1 MRTPPILLLS
11 LLILVLYHPP
21 SSAVDFIFNGFEPAD
36 LNLYGD
42 AILEPEPGPGRRYL
56 SLTNASAFSLGRALY
71 KSKVPAKS
79 SASAGGV
86 LPFSASFLFSIAPIP
101 GVLPGHGLAF
111 LFAPA
116 AGTLGA
122 TSSQHLGLFNMTTDS
137 DPASRV
143 LAVEFDVF
151 ENQEFNDIN
160 ANHVGVD
167 VNSLTS
173 VSAYPA
179 GYWPDDPSSPFVNLT
194 LNDGSNYQAW
204 VDYSG
209 GRLNVTMAPAALGR
223 KPRRPLISIR
233 LDLSTVF
240 LNEMFVGFCAATGM
254 LVEHH
259 RILGW
264 SFSNSNFSAGDGLI
278 TSDLPNFKPSQPRS
292 SSKSKAVVAGIS
304 LAAAIL
310 VISGAAVALL
320 VVLRRRRRRKNRMI
334 EENGRGGDGAMED
347 WELEYW
353 PHRIGYR
360 EILAATE
367 GLSAKNLIGYG
378 GNSRVY
384 KGILASAEVA
394 VKVFSQSGA
403 DEARQFAAEVS
414 SLGRLKHRNLVGLRG
429 WCRTRRAPAA
439 GGGSGDEIMI
449 LVYDY
454 MENGSLDN
462 WIHAASEPLDWGSR
476 VRILKDVAAAV
487 LYLHEGWGEAR
498 VIHRDIKSSNVM
510 LDRWMAGRLGDFGL
524 ARAHPQGRALGTTR
538 VVGTAGYLAPE
549 LFRSGRTTA
558 ATDVYA
564 YGVLALEVVSGRRPV
579 EEGRPPLVGWARG
592 LAAAAA
598 AVDPR
603 VRGVVGLDEAEAERV
618 VVLALA
624 CTVVDPAA
632 RPTMRQVAR
641 ALEAGDEKVDGED
654 GESGEAWLLDARLGS
669 GMVGPDPK
677 FWGPTGTHQH
687 LTFEELRQSLSSSMT
702 LSDSDII
709 TEGR

>member
-11 LLILVLYHPP
+11 LLILVLYYPP
-21 SSAVDFIFNGFEPAD
+21 SSAVDFVFNGFEPSD
-36 LNLYGD
+36 INLYGD
-42 AILEPEPGPGRRYL
+42 ATLEPGPGRRYL
-56 SLTNASAFSLGRALY
+56 SLTNDSAFSLGRALY
-71 KSKVPAKS
+71 KSEVPAKS
-79 SASAGGV
+79 STSAGGV

-122 TSSQHLGLFNMTTDS
+122 ISSQNLGLLNMTADG
-137 DPASRV
+137 DPASHV

-151 ENQEFNDIN
+151 ENEEFADIN

-173 VSAYPA
+173 VAAYPA
-179 GYWPDDPSSPFVNLT
+179 GYWPDNPSSPFVNLT

-204 VDYSG
+204 VDFVG

-223 KPRRPLISIR
+223 KPRRPLISI
-233 LDLSTVF
+233 DLNLSAVF
-240 LNEMFVGFCAATGM
+240 LDEMFVGFCAATGR

-278 TSDLPNFKPSQPRS
+278 TSDLPNFKPSQPTS
-292 SSKSKAVVAGIS
+292 STKTKALVASIS

-310 VISGAAVALL
+310 VVSAAVVALL

-334 EENGRGGDGAMED
+334 EENGRGGDEAMED

-367 GLSAKNLIGYG
+367 GFSAKNLVGYG
-378 GNSRVY
+378 GNGRVY
-384 KGILASAEVA
+384 KGFLAGAEVA
-394 VKVFSQSGA
+394 VKVLSQSGA

-429 WCRTRRAPAA
+429 WCRTRRDPAA
-439 GGGSGDEIMI
+439 GGGSGGEIMI

-462 WIHAASEPLDWGSR
+462 WIHGASEPLDWASR

-487 LYLHEGWGEAR
+487 LYLHEGWGEGR
-498 VIHRDIKSSNVM
+498 VVHRDIKSSNVL

-524 ARAHPQGRALGTTR
+524 ARAHPHDRALGTSR

-549 LFRSGRTTA
+549 EVFRSGRATA
-558 ATDVYA
+558 AMDVYA
-564 YGVLALEVVSGRRPV
+564 YGVLALEVVSGRRPA
-579 EEGRPPLVGWARG
+579 EEGRPPLVEWARG
-592 LAAAAA
+592 LGAAA

-603 VRGVVGLDEAEAERV
+603 VRGMVGFDNAEVERV
-618 VVLALA
+618 VALALA
-624 CTVVDPAA
+624 CTIVDPAA
-632 RPTMRQVAR
+632 RPTMRQVVR

-654 GESGEAWLLDARLGS
+654 GESAEAWLLDARLGS
-669 GMVGPDPK
+669 AMVEPGPK
-677 FWGPTGTHQH
+677 FLGPTGTHRH
-687 LTFEELRQSLSSSMT
+687 LTFEELRQSMSCSMS
-702 LSDSDII
+702 LSDSDVI